1 MPEFCLATSKADYIV
16 MGEGEETIVEFMIKN
31 SSEKDKLK
39 EVQGLGYKFKN
50 EIFINPR
57 RQRITDLD
65 EIALPD
71 WKSFI

>member
-16 MGEGEETIVEFMIKN
+16 MGEGEETIVEFMIKIY
-31 SSEKDKLK
+31 EKDKLK

-57 RQRITDLD
+57 RQRRTDLD
-65 EIALPD
+65 EIAFLIG
-71 WKSFI
+71 KA